1 MNPDDS
7 NLKKG
12 LRNGDKEVFKHLFML
27 YSPGLIRYGS
37 SLIHDTET
45 ARELVQ
51 DLFLELWDKRES
63 LHIQGSIKPYL
74 FSSMYHKGLNWL
86 RAQKIREIYINNPI
100 KIWNWFAYPSSPD
113 RLDPLML
120 EIIEKQIRL
129 LPGQCREVFTRS
141 AILGEKHGEIA
152 GHLGLSIKTIENHL
166 ARARKILRG
175 KLKKI
180 L

>member
-1 MNPDDS
+1 
-7 NLKKG
+7 
-12 LRNGDKEVFKHLFML
+12 ML

-37 SLIHDTET
+37 SLTSDTEA

-51 DLFLELWDKRES
+51 DLFLELWEKRVS
-63 LHIQGSIKPYL
+63 IHIQGSIKPYL
-74 FSSMYHKGLNWL
+74 YSSIYHKGLNWL
-86 RAQKIREIYINNPI
+86 RHQKIRELYVNNPI
-100 KIWNWFAYPSSPD
+100 EIWNWFAYPSSHD

-129 LPGQCREVFTRS
+129 LPEQCREVFTRS
-141 AILGEKHGEIA
+141 VILGEKLSEIA
-152 GHLGLSIKTIENHL
+152 GYLGLSIKTVENHFL
-166 ARARKILRG
+166 RARKILRG